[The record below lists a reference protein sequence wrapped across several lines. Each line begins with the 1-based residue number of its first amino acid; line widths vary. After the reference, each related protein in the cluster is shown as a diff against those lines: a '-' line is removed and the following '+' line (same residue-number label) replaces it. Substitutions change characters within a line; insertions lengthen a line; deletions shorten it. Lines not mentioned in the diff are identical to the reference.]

1 MERDAYYMKKALEI
15 ASYAC
20 GRTSP
25 NPLVGSVIVKDDRIV
40 GQGWHRKAGTPHA
53 EIHAL
58 NQAGELAKGATV
70 YVTLEPCSHTGRTGP
85 CADALIRAGVKRVVI
100 AMVDPNPAVAG
111 NGIRKLRQAGIEV
124 SSGLMAKEAAELNR
138 IFIKWISTKM
148 PYTIVKSAMSLDGKI
163 ATDTGE
169 SQWITNEK
177 ARKRGHAL
185 RDMCDGIV
193 VGINTVLADNPSL
206 TTRLDDAVG
215 KNPIRIVL
223 DSHVRIPLDCKML
236 NDGASPVIVITTSD
250 ADPNKIRAIEAKGA
264 EVIIASSINGRVDMK
279 DAFRLLGERQIASLL
294 IEGGAQIVSSVIR
307 EGLADEQMTF
317 IAPILIGGKN
327 APSAFGELGV
337 SYLSDA
343 VTLEDITVE
352 ELDGNYLFRGYFKN
366 RGGRDVYRTC
376 GRIGEGQGN

>member
-1 MERDAYYMKKALEI
+1 MERDAYYMRKALKI
-15 ASYAC
+15 AAYAR

-58 NQAGELAKGATV
+58 NQAGELAEGATV

-111 NGIRKLRQAGIEV
+111 NGVRKLQDAGIEV
-124 SSGLMAKEAAELNR
+124 ETGLMAKEAAELNR

-163 ATDTGE
+163 ATDIGE
-169 SQWITNEK
+169 SQWITNET
-177 ARKRGHAL
+177 ARGYGHTL
-185 RDMCDGIV
+185 RDICDGIV
-193 VGINTVLADNPSL
+193 VGIDTVIADDPSL
-206 TTRLDDAVG
+206 TTRISGQSG

-223 DSHVRIPLDCKML
+223 DTKARIPLTARML
-236 NDGASPVIVITTSD
+236 SDGQAPVIVITTNE
-250 ADPNKIRAIEAKGA
+250 ADPDKVRALEAKGA
-264 EVIIASSINGRVDMK
+264 TVLIVASKDGHVDIRE
-279 DAFRLLGERQIASLL
+279 AFAELGKQQISSLL
-294 IEGGAQIVSSVIR
+294 IEGGAKTVSSVIR
-307 EGLADEQMTF
+307 EGLADELMTF
-317 IAPILIGGKN
+317 IAPILIGGQG
-327 APSAFGELGV
+327 APSAFGARGV
-337 SYLSDA
+337 SHLADA
-343 VTLEDITVE
+343 VTLEDVSIE
-352 ELDGNYLFRGYFKN
+352 PLDGNYLFRGYFKN

-376 GRIGEGQGN
+376 GRIGESQND

>member
-1 MERDAYYMKKALEI
+1 MERDAYYMRKALEI
-15 ASYAC
+15 AAYAC

-58 NQAGELAKGATV
+58 NQAGELAEGATV

-111 NGIRKLRQAGIEV
+111 NGVRKLQAAGIEV
-124 SSGLMAKEAAELNR
+124 ETGLMAKEAAELNR

-169 SQWITNEK
+169 SQWITNET
-177 ARKRGHAL
+177 ARGYGHTL
-185 RDMCDGIV
+185 RDICDGIV
-193 VGINTVLADNPSL
+193 VGIDTVIADDPSL
-206 TTRLDDAVG
+206 TTRIAGRSG

-223 DSHVRIPLDCKML
+223 DSKARIPLTARML
-236 NDGASPVIVITTSD
+236 ADGQAPVIVITTSE
-250 ADPNKIRAIEAKGA
+250 ADPDKVRALEAKGA
-264 EVIIASSINGRVDMK
+264 TVLVVASKDGHVDIQE
-279 DAFRLLGERQIASLL
+279 AFAELGKQQISSLL
-294 IEGGAQIVSSVIR
+294 IEGGAKIVSSVIR
-307 EGLADEQMTF
+307 EGLADELMTF
-317 IAPILIGGKN
+317 IAPILIGGQG
-327 APSAFGELGV
+327 ASSAFGALGV
-337 SYLSDA
+337 SHLADA
-343 VTLEDITVE
+343 VTLEDISIE
-352 ELDGNYLFRGYFKN
+352 PLNGNYLFRGYFKN

-376 GRIGEGQGN
+376 GRIGESQSD

>member
-15 ASYAC
+15 ASYAR

-25 NPLVGSVIVKDDRIV
+25 NPLVGSVIVKDGRIV

-111 NGIRKLRQAGIEV
+111 NGIRKLQAAGIEV
-124 SSGLMAKEAAELNR
+124 ESGLMAKEAAELNR
-138 IFIKWISTKM
+138 IFIKWISTKR

-169 SQWITNEK
+169 SQWITNET
-177 ARKRGHAL
+177 ARGYGHTL
-185 RDMCDGIV
+185 RDICDGIV
-193 VGINTVLADNPSL
+193 VGIDTVIADDPSL
-206 TTRLDDAVG
+206 TTRLDDRCG

-223 DSHVRIPLDCKML
+223 DSKARIPLTSQML
-236 NDGASPVIVITTSD
+236 SDGQAPVIIITTNE
-250 ADPNKIRAIEAKGA
+250 ADSSKIHALKEKGVDVLTVAAKDGHVDIKEAFA
-264 EVIIASSINGRVDMK
+264 E
-279 DAFRLLGERQIASLL
+279 LGKRQISSLL
-294 IEGGAQIVSSVIR
+294 IEGGAKVVSSVIR
-307 EGLADEQMTF
+307 EGLADELMTF
-317 IAPILIGGKN
+317 IAPILIGGQG
-327 APSAFGELGV
+327 APSAFGALGV
-337 SYLSDA
+337 SHLADA
-343 VTLEDITVE
+343 VTLEDISIE
-352 ELDGNYLFRGYFKN
+352 PLDGNYLFRGYFKN

-376 GRIGEGQGN
+376 GRIGEGQSN

>member
-1 MERDAYYMKKALEI
+1 MERDAYYMRKALKI
-15 ASYAC
+15 AAYAR

-58 NQAGELAKGATV
+58 NQAGELAEGATV

-111 NGIRKLRQAGIEV
+111 NGVRKLQDAGIEV
-124 SSGLMAKEAAELNR
+124 ETGLMAKEAAELNR

-163 ATDTGE
+163 ATDIGE
-169 SQWITNEK
+169 SQWITNET
-177 ARKRGHAL
+177 ARGYGHTL
-185 RDMCDGIV
+185 RDICDGIV
-193 VGINTVLADNPSL
+193 VGIDTVIADDPSL
-206 TTRLDDAVG
+206 TTRISGQSG

-223 DSHVRIPLDCKML
+223 DTKARIPLTARML
-236 NDGASPVIVITTSD
+236 SDGQAPVIVITTNE
-250 ADPNKIRAIEAKGA
+250 ADPDKVRALEAKGA
-264 EVIIASSINGRVDMK
+264 TVLIVASKDGHVDIRE
-279 DAFRLLGERQIASLL
+279 AFAELGKQQISSLL
-294 IEGGAQIVSSVIR
+294 IEGGAKTVSSVIR
-307 EGLADEQMTF
+307 EGLADELMTF
-317 IAPILIGGKN
+317 IAPILIGGQG
-327 APSAFGELGV
+327 APSAFGALGV
-337 SYLSDA
+337 SHLADA
-343 VTLEDITVE
+343 VTLEDVSIE
-352 ELDGNYLFRGYFKN
+352 PLDGNYLFRGYFKN

-376 GRIGEGQGN
+376 GRIGESQND